1 MSQHCHLFHHYHRHY
16 HKRHRVHHYQCLA
29 GQRLLLVDSC
39 HDRLGRHLY
48 RNQLRIRRHLRYHPD
63 HYLAISH
70 RLEREGGREEGREEG
85 REIVIHI
92 CVCIVVAR
100 CVYLCRPYV
109 SYYVQNVNVLMKYE
123 D

>member
-39 HDRLGRHLY
+39 HDRLGHHLY
-48 RNQLRIRRHLRYHPD
+48 RNQLRIRRHLQYHPD

-70 RLEREGGREEGREEG
+70 RLEREGGREGDSNT
-85 REIVIHI
+85 
-92 CVCIVVAR
+92 CM
-100 CVYLCRPYV
+100 CVYCCGKERLSVPSVRLVLCAKCER
-109 SYYVQNVNVLMKYE
+109 VNE
-123 D
+123 I